1 MVREGILEEVV
12 SGYGGTEVG
21 TLERLD
27 RQCEIHTAAWRK
39 EKA

>member
-21 TLERLD
+21 
-27 RQCEIHTAAWRK
+27 
-39 EKA
+39 KAGQTV